1 MKGRKIAV
9 ITAIFI
15 LTSIPVLGSVKD
27 PFLNPIN
34 LTIKKRLAEKAYL
47 NKKKLNLKP
56 SQVNLFKPVI
66 PVPFNSLV
74 VEGVIG
80 TGEGRYCLVTADPNT
95 GQTFI
100 IKPGDPIAPDA
111 KVTKVTPEK
120 VYIVKYS
127 KLGKKLVKKTLV
139 LKVNTEG

>member
-1 MKGRKIAV
+1 MKGRKIV
-9 ITAIFI
+9 IITAIFI
-15 LTSIPVLGSVKD
+15 LTSIPVLASIKD
-27 PFLNPIN
+27 PFLNLIN
-34 LTIKKRLAEKAYL
+34 LTIKKRLEEKVYI

-66 PVPFNSLV
+66 PVLFNSLV
-74 VEGVIG
+74 VKGVIG
-80 TGEGRYCLVTADPNT
+80 TGKGRYCLVTADPNT

-100 IKPGDPIAPDA
+100 IKPGNPIASDA

-120 VYIVKYS
+120 VYIIKYS
-127 KLGKKLVKKTLV
+127 KLGKKLVKKILV